1 VKSQNSIKY
10 LKNSFGHVIADSY
23 LDIGKRIIRK
33 KIIAGKE
40 KFVKCNMYIFLKFH
54 PIYTT

>member
-1 VKSQNSIKY
+1 
-10 LKNSFGHVIADSY
+10 VIADSY